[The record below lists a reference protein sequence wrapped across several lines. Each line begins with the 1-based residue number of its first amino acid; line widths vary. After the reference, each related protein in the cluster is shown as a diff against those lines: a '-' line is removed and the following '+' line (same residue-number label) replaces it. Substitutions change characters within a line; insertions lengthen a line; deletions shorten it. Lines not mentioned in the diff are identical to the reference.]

1 MKKLFVILAV
11 LGLLFA
17 ASSDSFARG
26 IIIKGGYAIMQEDYD
41 DAEYDNKPFFG
52 LFFDM
57 GTFLFNSLRFKPGV
71 DYISME
77 AEEGQGYG
85 DFDVWGIHLDWYWYF
100 LGKAAIQ
107 PYLGFGAAL
116 NYYDGGRY
124 DDDEDSDAGVEGF
137 FGFEFDLAGPLAL
150 MLEARY
156 VVYDIANRDQ
166 NMIKLGAGIQYS
178 F

>member
-1 MKKLFVILAV
+1 MKKLFVVLAV

-17 ASSDSFARG
+17 ASNDSFARG
-26 IIIKGGYAIMQEDYD
+26 IIIKGGYAIMQDYYK
-41 DAEYDNKPFFG
+41 DADYDNKPFFG

-57 GTFLFNSLRFKPGV
+57 GSFIFNSLRFKPGL
-71 DYISME
+71 DYIAMKSD
-77 AEEGQGYG
+77 QGYG

-116 NYYDGGRY
+116 NYYDF
-124 DDDEDSDAGVEGF
+124 DDRQAEEDSDAGIEGF
-137 FGFEFDLAGPLAL
+137 AGVQFDLSGPLAL
-150 MLEARY
+150 LLEARY
-156 VVYDIANRDQ
+156 VMHDIANRDQ
-166 NMIKLGAGIQYS
+166 NMVKLGVGIQYS

>member
-1 MKKLFVILAV
+1 MKKLLVILAV

-26 IIIKGGYAIMQEDYD
+26 IIIKGGYAIMQDDYEDD
-41 DAEYDNKPFFG
+41 EYDNKPFFG

-71 DYISME
+71 DYIAMTSD
-77 AEEGQGYG
+77 QGYG

-100 LGKAAIQ
+100 LGKAAIM
-107 PYLGFGAAL
+107 PYIGFGPSL
-116 NYYDGGRY
+116 NYYVY
-124 DDDEDSDAGVEGF
+124 DNDNQEEDSDAGIEGF
-137 FGFEFDLAGPLAL
+137 VGAQFNLVGPLAL
-150 MLEARY
+150 MIEARY
-156 VVYDIANRDQ
+156 VMHDIANRDQ
-166 NMIKLGAGIQYS
+166 NMAKLGVAIQYS

>member
-41 DAEYDNKPFFG
+41 DMEYENKPFFG

-71 DYISME
+71 DYIAME
-77 AEEGQGYG
+77 SDQANV
-85 DFDVWGIHLDWYWYF
+85 DFDVWGIHFDWYWYF

-116 NYYDGGRY
+116 NYYDGDRN

-137 FGFEFDLAGPLAL
+137 FGFEFDLSGPLAL

-156 VVYDIANRDQ
+156 VVHDIANRDQ
-166 NMIKLGAGIQYS
+166 NMVKLGVGIQYS